1 LAITGLADGDY
12 IAVIDSSV
20 SVQASLRLSRTNKTK
35 KPLSDFTWLQA
46 VPAFKAPQAISIPPV
61 GISKLSI
68 FNSKTSRVQTIEV
81 GPGSNYFFAKSDV
94 ALYANLIVD
103 VDGAVASIPV
113 LDSKNSGG
121 TVQVRVR

>member
-1 LAITGLADGDY
+1 
-12 IAVIDSSV
+12 
-20 SVQASLRLSRTNKTK
+20 
-35 KPLSDFTWLQA
+35 

-81 GPGSNYFFAKSDV
+81 GPGSNYFFAKNDV